1 MEQAIFAEKMSNLI
15 VIVGVMTHLP
25 FPKSAKKLLLMIFCE
40 GKVWFHVQFSVRNA
54 VFLVK
59 CLWEKLTKPIIESL

>member
-25 FPKSAKKLLLMIFCE
+25 FPKSAKKLLLMIFLR
-40 GKVWFHVQFSVRNA
+40 GKSLVSCPVFSVKCCFFSE
-54 VFLVK
+54 VFVGK
-59 CLWEKLTKPIIESL
+59 ID